1 MVCLQS
7 NSSQVASAD
16 VLGEEILSIPAR
28 MGANPCALYR
38 AKRQQIE
45 WLKKRNAAPS
55 TDEKCNLRETRIE
68 ALAESICDVN
78 PP

>member
-16 VLGEEILSIPAR
+16 VLGHKFFLSAETP
-28 MGANPCALYR
+28 PCALCR
-38 AKRQQIE
+38 VKGEQIE

-55 TDEKCNLRETRIE
+55 TDEKCKLREAGIK
-68 ALAESICDVN
+68 ALPELI
-78 PP
+78 